1 MFCWKHD
8 CPYYNFENGPFN
20 PPTDEEMKTIAE
32 KYDCDDIRIRICSTT
47 TLDGVVHDEKAL
59 REQYKRECTIM
70 EGVEA
75 YE

>member
-1 MFCWKHD
+1 MYCWHHQ
-8 CPYYNFENGPFN
+8 CPYYNFENGPFH
-20 PPTDEEMKTIAE
+20 PTEEDKARVINE
-32 KYDCDDIRIRICSTT
+32 FDCDDIRFRICVSTT
-47 TLDGVVHDEKAL
+47 PEGHVTDEQAL